1 MGKLMTLN
9 FSDGVGWILS
19 TGIGGLEIYRIMS
32 AMTGM
37 GIDTSLGMYHVQVSL
52 NTSIRSLNNSNT
64 RTKVP
69 I

>member
-1 MGKLMTLN
+1 MTLN

-52 NTSIRSLNNSNT
+52 NTSIRCA
-64 RTKVP
+64 
-69 I
+69 